1 MARSKKQWRKIRK
14 SSSKTSELAVL
25 PIAPL
30 TTEEE
35 GDRLHLERKVER
47 AFYEAGMALMQLRDR
62 RLYRSTHA
70 TFEDYCR
77 DRFDYVRRR
86 SYQLIDAAKIY
97 NNLSEKCEQIV
108 HILPTREGQ
117 VRPMS
122 QLNAEEQV
130 LAWETAVEEAGG
142 KVPTGKIVKDVVQR
156 IKDKERPP
164 ITLRVGEVCFLI
176 AKDNPELRGKSG
188 CWCIVS
194 EVYEF
199 SCSVATWDNEY
210 ILRPEHLKSLG
221 YSQDECKQMEN
232 LGVRMSELHQTGNL
246 DEAALWILNGLAKLK
261 TPYLTILEEKL
272 LALLELEYGT
282 ALDNTGSDQPERG

>member
-1 MARSKKQWRKIRK
+1 MENRAIARYRKRGYRKKAARNVG
-14 SSSKTSELAVL
+14 ELTVL

-30 TTEEE
+30 TVEEE
-35 GDRLHLERKVER
+35 SDRLHLERKVER
-47 AFYEAGMALMQLRDR
+47 AFYQAGMALMELRDR

-130 LAWETAVEEAGG
+130 IAWSTAVQEAGG
-142 KVPTGKIVKDVVQR
+142 KVPSGRIVKNVVQR

-199 SCSVATWDNEY
+199 SCLVATWESEY
-210 ILRPEHLKSLG
+210 ILRSEHLKSLG
-221 YSQDECKQMEN
+221 YSPDECKQMED
-232 LGVRMSELHQTGNL
+232 LGVRMTLLHQTGKL

-261 TPYLTILEEKL
+261 TPYLTILESKL
-272 LALLELEYGT
+272 LTLLEVEYGIVRENSG
-282 ALDNTGSDQPERG
+282 LS

>member
-1 MARSKKQWRKIRK
+1 MARAKKQWRKRRK
-14 SSSKTSELAVL
+14 SSSKTSEIAVL

-70 TFEDYCR
+70 TFEEYCR

-122 QLNAEEQV
+122 QLNAVEQV
-130 LAWETAVEEAGG
+130 IAWETAVQEAGG
-142 KVPTGKIVKDVVQR
+142 KVPSGRIVKNVVQR
-156 IKDKERPP
+156 IRDKNQPP
-164 ITLRVGEVCFLI
+164 IALSVGEVCQII
-176 AKDNPELRGKSG
+176 AKDNVELRGKSG

-199 SCSVATWDNEY
+199 SCLVATWDNEY
-210 ILRPEHLKSLG
+210 ILRPEHLKSLE
-221 YSQDECKQMEN
+221 YSTDECKQMEN
-232 LGVRMSELHQTGNL
+232 LGVRMTLLHQTGKL
-246 DEAALWILNGLAKLK
+246 DEAALWVLNGLAKLK
-261 TPYLTILEEKL
+261 TVYLTLLEEKL
-272 LALLELEYGT
+272 LALLELEYLT
-282 ALDNTGSDQPERG
+282 NNSSEDSD

>member
-1 MARSKKQWRKIRK
+1 MARSKKQWRKRRK

-164 ITLRVGEVCFLI
+164 ITLRVGEVCQII

-210 ILRPEHLKSLG
+210 ILRPEHLQSLE

>member
-1 MARSKKQWRKIRK
+1 MARSKKQWRKRRK

-164 ITLRVGEVCFLI
+164 TTLSVGEVCFLI
-176 AKDNPELRGKSG
+176 AKDNAELRGKSG
-188 CWCIVS
+188 FWCIVS

-199 SCSVATWDNEY
+199 SCLVATWESEY
-210 ILRPEHLKSLG
+210 ILRPEHLKSLE
-221 YSQDECKQMEN
+221 YSPDECKQMED
-232 LGVRMSELHQTGNL
+232 LGVRMTLLHQTGKL

-261 TPYLTILEEKL
+261 TPYLTILESKL
-272 LALLELEYGT
+272 LALLEVEYGIVRE
-282 ALDNTGSDQPERG
+282 NSGSD

>member
-1 MARSKKQWRKIRK
+1 MARSKKQWRKRRK

-156 IKDKERPP
+156 IKDKKRPP

-194 EVYEF
+194 EVYKF

-210 ILRPEHLKSLG
+210 ILRPEHLQSLE

-272 LALLELEYGT
+272 LVLLELEYGT
-282 ALDNTGSDQPERG
+282 ALDNTGSD